1 MEKKS
6 KEKWQS
12 LSKITT
18 NELLKDNI
26 EKSPNTDQLYEILD
40 LNAEQ
45 LTYYIEEAIIE
56 NPFIE
61 IDYALET
68 RVSTIKNASYQHLEN
83 EVERNS
89 PGMAQSLI
97 MFLFEQI
104 MMYRHTPIR
113 DVMVRLVDYLDEKG
127 YLPYRYQEL
136 ATKLNEDDIL
146 VLDAMTLFKQ
156 LEPAGVGAYDLQ
168 ECLMLQ
174 TEQDSHAPNIA
185 YLLLEEHFDL
195 ISKQDVDSIHQVS
208 GFPRE
213 EIEASLNY
221 FHSLR
226 PVPAAVFD
234 KADKVNLI
242 PDVSVRYNQDDIELR
257 YNRQYY
263 PRIIFNQKYY
273 DEMALQNDT
282 QLFEYITTH
291 RQNFQVLAYNLRV
304 REQLVL
310 AAVEALVLAQKDYL
324 TEIKN
329 EKRPYLIKDLASD
342 LDIPEALA
350 HLVVTNKNLEMKFG
364 IIPLTDLIN
373 VTHHQGR
380 GGLNTVNIKEIMANI
395 IENSPQE
402 LTNNEIV
409 AQLAAQKIIMSEQ
422 LVADYRKALE

>member
-1 MEKKS
+1 MERIS

-12 LSKITT
+12 LSSIIA
-18 NELLKDNI
+18 NELLKSNI

-45 LTYYIEEAIIE
+45 LTYYIEEAILE

-68 RVSTIKNASYQHLEN
+68 RVSTIKNSNYQHLED

-113 DVMVRLVDYLDEKG
+113 DVMVRLVDYIDEKG
-127 YLPYRYQEL
+127 YLPYTYQEL
-136 ATKLNEDDIL
+136 ATKINEDEIL

-174 TEQDSHAPNIA
+174 TEQDSQAPNIA
-185 YLLLEEHFDL
+185 YLLLEEYFDL
-195 ISKQDVDSIHQVS
+195 LSTQDAESIRQAS
-208 GFPRE
+208 NLPIA

-226 PVPAAVFD
+226 PVPSAVFD
-234 KADKVNLI
+234 KVDKMNLI
-242 PDVSVRYNQDDIELR
+242 PDVSVRYDQGDVELR

-263 PRIIFNQKYY
+263 PRIIFNQQYY
-273 DEMALQNDT
+273 DEMSQQNDA
-282 QLFEYITTH
+282 QLLEYIEFH
-291 RQNFQVLAYNLRV
+291 RQNFQILAYNLRI
-304 REQLVL
+304 REQLIL
-310 AAVEALVLAQKDYL
+310 AAVKALVLAQKDYV
-324 TEIKN
+324 TEVN
-329 EKRPYLIKDLASD
+329 SEKRPYLIKDLARD

-350 HLVVTNKNLEMKFG
+350 HLVVTNKNIEMKIG

-380 GGLNTVNIKEIMANI
+380 GGLNTVNIKAIMADI
-395 IENSPQE
+395 IENSSQE
-402 LTNNEIV
+402 LSDTEIV
-409 AQLAAQKIIMSEQ
+409 DQLAEHKIIMSEQ
-422 LVADYRKALE
+422 LVSDYRKALE